1 MSRIPTNPKS
11 KQSLTAW
18 LSKAWPNFDESKYSE
33 EQMWAIFHST
43 RKKHKQK
50 SARNRKRSVANG
62 TKMAKR

>member
-1 MSRIPTNPKS
+1 MNNQQDREQLCCQYSYGLLSYEELAS
-11 KQSLTAW
+11 KL
-18 LSKAWPNFDESKYSE
+18 SE